1 VTELTA
7 VGPAATQGQRGRPR
21 SERVRSAVLA
31 AAAELLVEC
40 GIDAVTVEAIAARA
54 GVSKTT
60 IYRWWPSRG
69 HVMLE
74 SFFSSTRDTIAVA
87 EDASLEE
94 SLVSQVAAL
103 ARLFGETRS
112 GPLMGDLVAAAQA
125 DAEIRA
131 ALEERWLRPRRRVA
145 AGLLHAAVDRGELDP
160 RLDVGAAVDQLFA
173 PVYHRLLF
181 GHEPL
186 HAALA
191 ETLVRQLLAGL
202 RHPPAD
208 PSAPPRRPTR
218 R

>member
-1 VTELTA
+1 VEKTIVTHA
-7 VGPAATQGQRGRPR
+7 QRGRPR

-31 AAAELLVEC
+31 AAAELLVEG

-54 GVSKTT
+54 RVSKTT
-60 IYRWWPSRG
+60 IYKWWPSRG

-74 SFFSSTRDTIAVA
+74 SFFSSTMETIAVA
-87 EDASLEE
+87 EGASLEE
-94 SLVSQVAAL
+94 SLVFQVAAL
-103 ARLFGETRS
+103 ARLFGQTRS

-131 ALEERWLRPRRRVA
+131 ALEQRWLRPRRRVA
-145 AGLLHAAVDRGELDP
+145 AGLLRDAMERGELDP
-160 RLDVGAAVDQLFA
+160 RVDVDAAVDQLFA

-186 HAALA
+186 HDALA

-202 RHPPAD
+202 RHLPPDRA
-208 PSAPPRRPTR
+208 AGPRHTTR

>member
-1 VTELTA
+1 VADVEKTIVPHA
-7 VGPAATQGQRGRPR
+7 QRGRPR

-31 AAAELLVEC
+31 AAAELLVEG

-54 GVSKTT
+54 QVSKTT
-60 IYRWWPSRG
+60 IYKWWPSRG

-87 EDASLEE
+87 EGASLEE
-94 SLVSQVAAL
+94 SLVFQVAAL

-131 ALEERWLRPRRRVA
+131 ALQERWLRPRRQVVV
-145 AGLLHAAVDRGELDP
+145 GLLRDAVRRGELDP
-160 RLDVGAAVDQLFA
+160 RVDVDAAADQLFA

-186 HAALA
+186 HGALA

-202 RHPPAD
+202 RHLPPDRA
-208 PSAPPRRPTR
+208 ARPPRTTR